1 MAAKNLGQLGKE
13 IVEKNFLEE
22 TPDIPL
28 EQKVVVA
35 KEMPK
40 MESIVFSNYRDPGVA
55 LSFHYASAT
64 HPLGR
69 YTLSHGQKYNLPA
82 EIVNHLHGDIEYD
95 LHSCHEPIHGIKKN
109 LEGRNQSYIQDW
121 KQLYQCKP
129 CRA

>member
-1 MAAKNLGQLGKE
+1 MAKNLGQSSKE
-13 IVEKNFLEE
+13 VVEKNFLEE
-22 TPDIPL
+22 NPDIPL
-28 EQKVVVA
+28 EEKVVIA
-35 KEMPK
+35 KEVPK
-40 MESIVFSNYRDPGVA
+40 MMDIIFVNYKDPGVA
-55 LSFHYASAT
+55 LEFPYQSKT
-64 HPLGR
+64 HPLKR
-69 YTLSHGQKYNLPA
+69 YTLFHGQKYTLPE